1 MVKLFILCLFVLTL
15 SGLAACSKDDAES
28 TKTSAPWVKTIQVHP
43 DNQLTLALSGT
54 VHARYET
61 PIAFQLSGR
70 IATRH
75 VDAGQQV
82 EKGQTLFM
90 LDTRDL
96 KQSIQAAEA
105 ERTAAQA
112 ALATASADV
121 ERDRKLVI
129 ESFISQQAL
138 ERTLLAEQEAKARLN
153 TAHAQLKQ
161 AHNALGYAH
170 LRAEHSGILIEIT
183 GEPGQVVNFG
193 QSIGILA
200 HHGEQEIEVFFPEN
214 VKPRQTG
221 SVYLA
226 DDTMLSLKLRE
237 SAGAA
242 NPTGRTWRARYRI
255 LEAGHNLSFG
265 EVVRTTFSETIP
277 TPNRFRVPL
286 GALDERGEGLHIWQL
301 INNQAQPVPAQIIT
315 LDAEHAWITADL
327 PENSRVIALGTHL
340 LTPGMAVQAL
350 AP

>member
-1 MVKLFILCLFVLTL
+1 MANPFILCLFALAL

-43 DNQLTLALSGT
+43 DNQLTLTPSGT

-105 ERTAAQA
+105 ERAAAQA

-161 AHNALGYAH
+161 THNAIGYAH
-170 LRAEHSGILIEIT
+170 LRAEHSGALIEIT

-200 HHGEQEIEVFFPEN
+200 HHGEREIEVFFPEN

-221 SVYLA
+221 NVSLA
-226 DDTMLSLKLRE
+226 DGGLLSLKLRE
-237 SAGAA
+237 SAGAT
-242 NPTGRTWRARYRI
+242 NPTGRTWRARYSI
-255 LEAGHNLSFG
+255 LEATHNLSLG
-265 EVVRTTFSETIP
+265 KVIRATFSET
-277 TPNRFRVPL
+277 TSAPNRFRVPL

-301 INNQAQPVPAQIIT
+301 INNQAQPVPAQIIA
-315 LDAEHAWITADL
+315 LDTEHAWITADL
-327 PENSRVIALGTHL
+327 PENSHVIALGTHL
-340 LTPGMAVQAL
+340 LTPGMAAQAL